1 MDFAKLIIWVLR
13 NYDDVEPIILS
24 GEYIIAVSMIIISS
38 YSYLFSFLVDEKDE
52 VTIARVAA
60 LIAQALEFNGT
71 LKFDINAADGQ
82 IKKTASNAK
91 LRRLMK
97 EKFEFTPLEKAIRET
112 VKWFET
118 NYPAVRR

>member
-1 MDFAKLIIWVLR
+1 M
-13 NYDDVEPIILS
+13 
-24 GEYIIAVSMIIISS
+24 
-38 YSYLFSFLVDEKDE
+38 DEKDE

>member
-1 MDFAKLIIWVLR
+1 M
-13 NYDDVEPIILS
+13 
-24 GEYIIAVSMIIISS
+24 
-38 YSYLFSFLVDEKDE
+38 DEKDE

-71 LKFDINAADGQ
+71 LKFDIKAADGQ
-82 IKKTASNAK
+82 LKKTACNAK

-97 EKFEFTPLEKAIRET
+97 EKFEFTPLEVAIRDT

-118 NYPAVRR
+118 KYPAVRR